1 MFVANLQFGRIAI
14 KSTVQWAVVNIHIH
28 SSSCANSFPTQGYI
42 VCKLN
47 GRFANLLV
55 ARVNLLN
62 SPAAF
67 IANYCPGHNMCH
79 NYWSRDL
86 WWARAQL
93 QTKKANQFIGEWK
106 RICIRIGRWDWINRF
121 NTIYNHCTRGE
132 LTELLLLL
140 LLLTDLEDNN
150 CSMTQ
155 RKIPI
160 QTRTILWP
168 TTGPAATWQRIL
180 NILIEWMNRRMTL
193 LCMTELGDW
202 ANEFR
207 MTGHVCRLFLA
218 HIHGFQF
225 ELY

>member
-47 GRFANLLV
+47 VRFANLLV

-132 LTELLLLL
+132 STELLLLL

-155 RKIPI
+155 RKIPF
-160 QTRTILWP
+160 QTRIIVTRRLDLQQPDSEYYIDWMDEQTNDFIVYDWTRRLS
-168 TTGPAATWQRIL
+168 
-180 NILIEWMNRRMTL
+180 EW
-193 LCMTELGDW
+193 
-202 ANEFR
+202 
-207 MTGHVCRLFLA
+207 
-218 HIHGFQF
+218 I
-225 ELY
+225 

>member
-47 GRFANLLV
+47 VRFANLLV

-140 LLLTDLEDNN
+140 LMTDLEDNN

-155 RKIPI
+155 RKIPDQLWHDDWTCSNLTANTKYI
-160 QTRTILWP
+160 DWMDEQTNDFIVYDWTRRLS
-168 TTGPAATWQRIL
+168 
-180 NILIEWMNRRMTL
+180 EW
-193 LCMTELGDW
+193 
-202 ANEFR
+202 
-207 MTGHVCRLFLA
+207 
-218 HIHGFQF
+218 I
-225 ELY
+225 